1 MSQQVT
7 LECKTTVQCK
17 IDPTD
22 VAKENVPKPKEED
35 CSVPK
40 PVPLTRQTCAV
51 SDSGTS
57 PDDKKGEESPTS
69 PDYGTSPDFGTSPV
83 LEESP
88 KDVGTN
94 PDSPLKRTE
103 FPEEVSPLGNSAKKL
118 KLDSP
123 GSGKSGSSLGLGS
136 PMSWNNETQCPRSPM
151 RVIMELSPAS
161 TVSNQSK
168 TSSSS
173 SD

>member
-57 PDDKKGEESPTS
+57 PDDKKAKAGEEI
-69 PDYGTSPDFGTSPV
+69 
-83 LEESP
+83 
-88 KDVGTN
+88 
-94 PDSPLKRTE
+94 
-103 FPEEVSPLGNSAKKL
+103 
-118 KLDSP
+118 
-123 GSGKSGSSLGLGS
+123 GSKGDAGIAEGLGGG
-136 PMSWNNETQCPRSPM
+136 
-151 RVIMELSPAS
+151 
-161 TVSNQSK
+161 
-168 TSSSS
+168 
-173 SD
+173 D